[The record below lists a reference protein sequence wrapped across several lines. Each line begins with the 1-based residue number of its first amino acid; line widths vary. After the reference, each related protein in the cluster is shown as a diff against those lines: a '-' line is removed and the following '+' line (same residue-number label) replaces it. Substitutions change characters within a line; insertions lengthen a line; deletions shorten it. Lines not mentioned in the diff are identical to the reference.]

1 MHSRKLFRKANAKE
15 PFDENEDEPYDEKLM
30 GNSNLLSLGE
40 IRSLFCCFVFI
51 LFSLWLFDVF
61 ILLLC
66 LVFLTFRLFGE
77 TAQSKELNKRRCF
90 CKYGVTS
97 LHDASL

>member
-40 IRSLFCCFVFI
+40 IRSLFCCFIFI

-61 ILLLC
+61 ILLSC
-66 LVFLTFRLFGE
+66 LVFFNF
-77 TAQSKELNKRRCF
+77 QIIW
-90 CKYGVTS
+90 
-97 LHDASL
+97 